1 MCRAGSGG
9 LSSSEPIQ
17 LSHFV
22 CRAGSS
28 AISARIG
35 TLRLVCTSWLESAS
49 IHAPG
54 SRCNLRPCQPPAS
67 VAHARAGVTVQLI
80 AVGLATGD
88 VALHKLYGWGRAGRR
103 SNDTAYAEPLRI
115 LSM

>member
-1 MCRAGSGG
+1 VPRRQRRPVVLRADPAQPLCVPCRLRRHFSPHRYTEAN
-9 LSSSEPIQ
+9 LHELTCMLPSSCLDATETCC
-17 LSHFV
+17 L
-22 CRAGSS
+22 
-28 AISARIG
+28 
-35 TLRLVCTSWLESAS
+35 AS
-49 IHAPG
+49 PTAP
-54 SRCNLRPCQPPAS
+54 A
-67 VAHARAGVTVQLI
+67 VHARAGVTVQLI

>member
-1 MCRAGSGG
+1 MPCRQRRPVVHGG
-9 LSSSEPIQ
+9 DPAQPLCVPCRLRRNLSPHRCTEADLHEPTCMRPPSR
-17 LSHFV
+17 LDSTAT
-22 CRAGSS
+22 CRLASPS
-28 AISARIG
+28 A
-35 TLRLVCTSWLESAS
+35 
-49 IHAPG
+49 
-54 SRCNLRPCQPPAS
+54 PA
-67 VAHARAGVTVQLI
+67 AYARAGVTVQLI